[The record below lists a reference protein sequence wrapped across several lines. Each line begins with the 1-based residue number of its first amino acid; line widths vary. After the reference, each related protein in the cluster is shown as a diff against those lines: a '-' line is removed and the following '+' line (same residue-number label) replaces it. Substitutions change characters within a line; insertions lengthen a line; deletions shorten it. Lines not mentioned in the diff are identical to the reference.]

1 MERMRFSNMLAMVV
15 CGCISGMV
23 FPAEATVAP
32 FDDLSLAADSYWNGS
47 DESGGFQSGNAY
59 FHNNYNPD
67 WDSWDGWAY
76 SNMTDTTTSGYGN
89 QYSAFAGGGAN
100 GSSNYGVSY
109 VALDWMSGYDPIPT
123 RVDFTGSATG
133 RQVQDA
139 YFTNTTYAALAMLN
153 GEVPAKQ
160 FGGATGDDPDWFKL
174 IITGIG
180 ADSQPTGTVD
190 FYLAD
195 YRFADNGQDYIVDEW
210 IWVDL
215 SSLGE
220 VTGLEFSVASSD
232 VGDYGIN
239 TPTYFAMDNLTYV
252 PEPISVLLL
261 GMGGLVI
268 RSKKK
273 SRVGCACQ

>member
-133 RQVQDA
+133 RQVQGA

-153 GEVPAKQ
+153 GDGPAKQ

-180 ADSQPTGTVD
+180 STAPPVE

-195 YRFADNGQDYIVDEW
+195 YRSADNSQDYIVDEW
-210 IWVDL
+210 VWVDL